1 MWYGFRTPG
10 NVKRTLRN
18 LNFRENL
25 KNRQLAKFTPIRVSR
40 PANFNFWRVPA
51 TWKFILLRGSKPSTQ
66 AYFYSEQYFFNLSFR
81 HDYNWF
87 RYNPQTRV
95 FHFDRMAYS
104 FTYFQYLTV
113 ITKLMSRFYKP
124 TFLKIRF
131 KGKGYYMYKTV
142 RNTIA
147 PQMGYAHR
155 VYVYASATSVKFLSK
170 TKILIVPTDEEVE
183 IAKQSYD
190 LIK

>member
-1 MWYGFRTPG
+1 
-10 NVKRTLRN
+10 
-18 LNFRENL
+18 
-25 KNRQLAKFTPIRVSR
+25 
-40 PANFNFWRVPA
+40 
-51 TWKFILLRGSKPSTQ
+51 
-66 AYFYSEQYFFNLSFR
+66 
-81 HDYNWF
+81 
-87 RYNPQTRV
+87 
-95 FHFDRMAYS
+95 MAYS

-170 TKILIVPTDEEVE
+170 TKILIFGLSKRDIVSVGYQLRQVRPMNMFTGRGVRFARQ
-183 IAKQSYD
+183 IVYKKTGKVSTYR
-190 LIK
+190 